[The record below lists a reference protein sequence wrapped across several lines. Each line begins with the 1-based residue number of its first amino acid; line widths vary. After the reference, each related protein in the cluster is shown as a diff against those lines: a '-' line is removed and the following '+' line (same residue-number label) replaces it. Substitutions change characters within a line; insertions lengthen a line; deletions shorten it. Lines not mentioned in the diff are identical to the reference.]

1 MGKERS
7 SWYNVREGKSEHGAK
22 TDAHACMCRT
32 DMRHVNAP
40 ASLGNLWF
48 PGLLPERGWCTGITE
63 RRAIMRKNVKGIVI
77 TIAVI
82 IVVAAG
88 AVFAGVKSGCF
99 LSSKYKVLQALV
111 HTINESEMVS
121 DTDFTGLLA
130 TGEKEIEGELKLEG
144 VGKVELDGVLRQ
156 DSLQVQVPT
165 FGSLVFVY
173 PYEEEKTG
181 FLVKTLGEERLG
193 MADEVLRFLYDPEEV
208 MTEQEDAWSRLKDT
222 WDTLEFQPYEST
234 EQENGDDDARE
245 AYVTTVSKEQLG
257 DVPVLTEQLE
267 DEVQVVFFLED
278 GKVAEIQILQDD
290 AACWDITLEAT
301 DAKETVTIA
310 KGGDVQYELIYQ
322 KESGILKLQTGNY
335 KQDQKKNR
343 LRLQIDGDEVIIDI
357 RKVQF
362 SDAVLSGTFSVKK
375 ADETKE
381 LDGTEVNLGAME
393 ENDWEAI
400 VTEIKAELLKRALS
414 FF

>member
-1 MGKERS
+1 
-7 SWYNVREGKSEHGAK
+7 
-22 TDAHACMCRT
+22 
-32 DMRHVNAP
+32 
-40 ASLGNLWF
+40 
-48 PGLLPERGWCTGITE
+48 
-63 RRAIMRKNVKGIVI
+63 MRKNVRGIEI
-77 TIAVI
+77 TMAIIIIA
-82 IVVAAG
+82 AAG
-88 AVFAGVKSGCF
+88 VVFAGVKSGWF

-111 HTINESEMVS
+111 HTINESEMAS
-121 DTDFTGLLA
+121 GTDITGLLA
-130 TGEKEIEGELKLEG
+130 AGEKEIEGELKLEG
-144 VGKVELDGVLRQ
+144 IGKVELDGVLRQ
-156 DSLQVQVPT
+156 DRLQIQVPT

-193 MADEVLRFLYDPEEV
+193 MADEVLRFLYDPSEV
-208 MTEQEDAWSRLKDT
+208 MTEQEDAWGRLKDT
-222 WDTLEFQPYEST
+222 WETLEFQPYEST
-234 EQENGDDDARE
+234 EQENEDEDVRE

-257 DVPVLTEQLE
+257 EIPVLSEQLE

-290 AACWDITLEAT
+290 AAYWDITLEAT
-301 DAKETVTIA
+301 DEKETVTLA
-310 KGGDVQYELIYQ
+310 EGGDVQYELIYQ

-362 SDAVLSGTFSVKK
+362 SDAVLSGTFSVTK
-375 ADETKE
+375 ADETKK

>member
-1 MGKERS
+1 
-7 SWYNVREGKSEHGAK
+7 
-22 TDAHACMCRT
+22 
-32 DMRHVNAP
+32 
-40 ASLGNLWF
+40 
-48 PGLLPERGWCTGITE
+48 
-63 RRAIMRKNVKGIVI
+63 MRKNVKGIVI
-77 TIAVI
+77 TMAVI
-82 IVVAAG
+82 IIAAAG
-88 AVFAGVKSGCF
+88 VVFAGVKSGWF

-121 DTDFTGLLA
+121 DTDITGLLA
-130 TGEKEIEGELKLEG
+130 AGEKEIEGELKLEG

-165 FGSLVFVY
+165 FGSLVFFY

-193 MADEVLRFLYDPEEV
+193 MADEVLRFLYDPSEV
-208 MTEQEDAWSRLKDT
+208 MTEQEDAWGRLKDT

-234 EQENGDDDARE
+234 EQENGDDARE

-257 DVPVLTEQLE
+257 EIPVLSEQLE

-278 GKVAEIQILQDD
+278 GKVGEIQILQDD
-290 AACWDITLEAT
+290 AACWDITMEAT
-301 DAKETVTIA
+301 DAKETVTLA
-310 KGGDVQYELIYQ
+310 KDGDVQYELIYQ

-343 LRLQIDGDEVIIDI
+343 LRLQIDGDEVTIDI

-362 SDAVLSGTFSVKK
+362 SDAVLSGTFSVTK